1 MLTQKSIISILIIVL
16 MFFCVTLHAAEDIWV
31 YISEKDHNLL
41 FIDPDT
47 ITCQE
52 YVCRILLKLPST
64 EKDKHTITL
73 YEYDC
78 IGNQHKILETTKYDS
93 RGNIMSKSPPI
104 KPDWIEIVPG
114 SIHRELR
121 NFVCRRAGLQKKVR
135 SISQKDNKETDPA
148 QSLKQDV
155 KNSGIIT
162 VQVGAF
168 EKFSNAESLAI
179 KLHKKGYKAYIVYPA
194 SGGEKI
200 LYRVCVGHFT
210 AKKKAKILSEQIRK
224 VEDLETFITKR

>member
-1 MLTQKSIISILIIVL
+1 M
-16 MFFCVTLHAAEDIWV
+16 
-31 YISEKDHNLL
+31 
-41 FIDPDT
+41 
-47 ITCQE
+47 
-52 YVCRILLKLPST
+52 
-64 EKDKHTITL
+64 
-73 YEYDC
+73 
-78 IGNQHKILETTKYDS
+78 ETTKYDS
-93 RGNIMSKSPPI
+93 RGNIMSKSLPI

-135 SISQKDNKETDPA
+135 SISQKDNKETAPE

-168 EKFSNAESLAI
+168 EKFSNAEILAI